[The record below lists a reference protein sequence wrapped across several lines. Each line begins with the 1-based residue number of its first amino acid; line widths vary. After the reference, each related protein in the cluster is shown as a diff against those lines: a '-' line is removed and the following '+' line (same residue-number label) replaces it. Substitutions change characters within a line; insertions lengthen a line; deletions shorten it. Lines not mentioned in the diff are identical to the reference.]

1 MFTYFTQES
10 YFIFRE
16 GVVVVILLAVNRVYG
31 LCVYVHCCVYTH
43 THVGKILFPIF
54 LKDILYPAPKN
65 TLFRN
70 WYFSVSLC
78 LYVYNII
85 YINIISVFTG
95 NWSFGKLSF

>member
-1 MFTYFTQES
+1 MYIYVHKYTYCRARVCVYDIIGTYIYMFTYFTQES

-70 WYFSVSLC
+70 
-78 LYVYNII
+78 
-85 YINIISVFTG
+85 
-95 NWSFGKLSF
+95 